1 MELRISVPVNM
12 KLISIRKSLFQWS
25 FSMLK
30 LNQTKVIIKINP
42 SVVMSQIEKSKNKY
56 LLLYL
61 CQ

>member
-1 MELRISVPVNM
+1 
-12 KLISIRKSLFQWS
+12 
-25 FSMLK
+25 MLK
-30 LNQTKVIIKINP
+30 LNQTKVIIKMNP

>member
-30 LNQTKVIIKINP
+30 LNQTKVIIKMNP
-42 SVVMSQIEKSKNKY
+42 LSQIEKSKNKY